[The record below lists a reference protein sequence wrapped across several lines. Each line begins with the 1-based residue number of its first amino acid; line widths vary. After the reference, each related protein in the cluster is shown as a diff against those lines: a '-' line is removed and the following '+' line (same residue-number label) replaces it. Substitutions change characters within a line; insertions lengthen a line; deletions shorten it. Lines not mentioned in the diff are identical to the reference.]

1 MRIPRRRGQGV
12 FLYRVGR
19 GIEPA
24 DFSLGVLGEPDAA
37 VGGHDDAVRARLLG
51 GRLEVAELAGRGVEA
66 ADAAR
71 GLVCIPDDAVR
82 SDGGVVRECPGAR
95 NLVFDDRGG
104 GRGEC
109 RGEADGNSRT
119 NEGPAAHNGPPG
131 ATANLTPDYGS
142 RQGALGPWYPTI
154 R

>member
-1 MRIPRRRGQGV
+1 MRIPRRRGKGV

-71 GLVCIPDDAVR
+71 GLVRIPDDALR
-82 SDGGVVRECPGAR
+82 SHGGVGPEMAR
-95 NLVFDDRGG
+95 GPESVF
-104 GRGEC
+104 
-109 RGEADGNSRT
+109 
-119 NEGPAAHNGPPG
+119 H
-131 ATANLTPDYGS
+131 
-142 RQGALGPWYPTI
+142 
-154 R
+154 

>member
-1 MRIPRRRGQGV
+1 MRIPRRRGKGV

-71 GLVCIPDDAVR
+71 GLVRIPDDAGR
-82 SDGGVVRECPGAR
+82 SDRGAVRKYAR
-95 NLVFDDRGG
+95 APNMAFDDPRSV
-104 GRGEC
+104 R
-109 RGEADGNSRT
+109 R
-119 NEGPAAHNGPPG
+119 
-131 ATANLTPDYGS
+131 
-142 RQGALGPWYPTI
+142 
-154 R
+154 